1 MFEQLSLC
9 TLLPP
14 TSSCLAG
21 ISRWEFRWLPCLW
34 PCLRLVYIWLPP
46 EKYIR
51 LDTKTPGAKQIDLQ
65 NKNNTLHHIIF
76 ACLFPMPQFGELSC
90 TLLSEVDGGHLSA
103 LISFLNLWANL
114 PHNPTTNYSPF
125 EVLRED
131 YDDKN
136 SFNLIW
142 ENKRS
147 PTFWPESMSWAW

>member
-1 MFEQLSLC
+1 
-9 TLLPP
+9 
-14 TSSCLAG
+14 
-21 ISRWEFRWLPCLW
+21 
-34 PCLRLVYIWLPP
+34 
-46 EKYIR
+46 
-51 LDTKTPGAKQIDLQ
+51 
-65 NKNNTLHHIIF
+65 
-76 ACLFPMPQFGELSC
+76 MPQFGELSC

-131 YDDKN
+131 YDNKT

-147 PTFWPESMSWAW
+147 APFDQNPCLEPGNRSASPQ